1 LNTRVRT
8 ISFSLIFVVTIFAT
22 YHRAELDG
30 FLRGKS
36 LQTIESAKSEAL
48 TNVVALEMLRRGDS
62 EKAIKAL
69 EIGLDSAIYAH
80 GLNHSLD
87 VSPPWLASEI
97 NIDPE
102 NEAMTR
108 VAKYRNIYPSQEG
121 NPEIKKLIETTVEQ
135 YLK

>member
-1 LNTRVRT
+1 MNTRVKT
-8 ISFSLIFVVTIFAT
+8 ICFVIIFVVTVFAT
-22 YHRAELDG
+22 YNRAQLDG

-36 LQTIESAKSEAL
+36 YQIVESSKSEAL
-48 TNVVALEMLRRGDS
+48 TNVVALEMLRKGDS
-62 EKAIKAL
+62 EKAIKVL
-69 EIGLDSAIYAH
+69 ELGLDSAIYAH
-80 GLNHSLD
+80 GLHLSLD

-121 NPEIKKLIETTVEQ
+121 NSEIKKQIETTVEQ